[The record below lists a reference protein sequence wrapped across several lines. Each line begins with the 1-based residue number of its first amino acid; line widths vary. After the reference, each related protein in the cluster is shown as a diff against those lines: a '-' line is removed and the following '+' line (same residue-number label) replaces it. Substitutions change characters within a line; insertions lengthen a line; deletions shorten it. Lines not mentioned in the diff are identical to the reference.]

1 MQFSRLISL
10 CIGSSVDETIKGK
23 VTGLKRLH
31 NYTLLITFFSFEIVY
46 WRNLVWCNPKSLNDL
61 GHDEG
66 IAETKSVGLEKL
78 KIIWLTTVF
87 FYLNSSRILILQLVL
102 KLDGH
107 KMARAKILTNNG
119 HRCLLTN
126 TRSLRFGFGRA

>member
-1 MQFSRLISL
+1 MQFSRLFL

-31 NYTLLITFFSFEIVY
+31 NYTLLITFFHLKSCIGEI
-46 WRNLVWCNPKSLNDL
+46 WSGWMFDHICNPKSLNDL

-78 KIIWLTTVF
+78 KIICLTTVF
-87 FYLNSSRILILQLVL
+87 LFKFIWNLNS
-102 KLDGH
+102 
-107 KMARAKILTNNG
+107 
-119 HRCLLTN
+119 
-126 TRSLRFGFGRA
+126 F

>member
-1 MQFSRLISL
+1 
-10 CIGSSVDETIKGK
+10 
-23 VTGLKRLH
+23 
-31 NYTLLITFFSFEIVY
+31 
-46 WRNLVWCNPKSLNDL
+46 LVHSWINEQGLNDL

-87 FYLNSSRILILQLVL
+87 YLNSSGILILQLVL

-107 KMARAKILTNNG
+107 KMARTKILTNNG

-126 TRSLRFGFGRA
+126 TLSLRFGFGRA